1 MAHGVKRIGRSF
13 GETMLSIGA
22 LGALLTAI
30 VLVDDRVREQVS
42 MRFSGRTVSDELH
55 SASVHAKEIAGV
67 VMMAAR
73 DHGLEHGPV
82 VLFAIAAVVLVVL
95 MLTLRT

>member
-1 MAHGVKRIGRSF
+1 MGQVLGRIRRSF
-13 GETMLSIGA
+13 GETIVSMAA

-30 VLVDDRVREQVS
+30 VLMDDRVRDQVS
-42 MRFSGRTVSDELH
+42 MRFGGS
-55 SASVHAKEIAGV
+55 SASVEWHNVTVQAREIGHV

-82 VLFAIAAVVLVVL
+82 LLFAIAAVVLVVL

>member
-1 MAHGVKRIGRSF
+1 L
-13 GETMLSIGA
+13 GETILSVGA
-22 LGALLTAI
+22 LGALITTI
-30 VLVDDRVREQVS
+30 VLMNDRVREQMS
-42 MRFSGRTVSDELH
+42 LRFSGRTVSDELH
-55 SASVHAKEIAGV
+55 NVSVHVKEIAGV

-82 VLFAIAAVVLVVL
+82 ALFAVAAVVLVVL

>member
-13 GETMLSIGA
+13 GETMISIGA
-22 LGALLTAI
+22 LGALLTTIA
-30 VLVDDRVREQVS
+30 LVDDRVREQVS
-42 MRFSGRTVSDELH
+42 MRFSGHTVSDELH
-55 SASVHAKEIAGV
+55 GVSLHARAIADV

>member
-1 MAHGVKRIGRSF
+1 MAQGVKRIGRAF
-13 GETMLSIGA
+13 GETMISIGA
-22 LGALLTAI
+22 LGALLATI
-30 VLVDDRVREQVS
+30 VLIDDRVREQVS

-55 SASVHAKEIAGV
+55 SAGVYAREIGHV

-82 VLFAIAAVVLVVL
+82 VLFAVAAVVLVVL

>member
-1 MAHGVKRIGRSF
+1 MISV
-13 GETMLSIGA
+13 GA
-22 LGALLTAI
+22 LGALLTTI
-30 VLVDDRVREQVS
+30 VLMNDRVREQMS

-55 SASVHAKEIAGV
+55 TVSVHARAIAGI

>member
-1 MAHGVKRIGRSF
+1 MAQGVRRIGRSL
-13 GETMLSIGA
+13 GETMLSVGA
-22 LGALLTAI
+22 LGALLTTI
-30 VLVDDRVREQVS
+30 VLMNDRVREQMS

-55 SASVHAKEIAGV
+55 SVSVHAREIGGI

>member
-1 MAHGVKRIGRSF
+1 MGARRISRSI
-13 GETMLSIGA
+13 GETVLSVGA
-22 LGALLTAI
+22 LGALLTTI
-30 VLVDDRVREQVS
+30 VLMNDRVREQMS
-42 MRFSGRTVSDELH
+42 LRFSGRTVTDELH
-55 SASVHAKEIAGV
+55 SAGVHAHEIADV

-95 MLTLRT
+95 MLTLKT